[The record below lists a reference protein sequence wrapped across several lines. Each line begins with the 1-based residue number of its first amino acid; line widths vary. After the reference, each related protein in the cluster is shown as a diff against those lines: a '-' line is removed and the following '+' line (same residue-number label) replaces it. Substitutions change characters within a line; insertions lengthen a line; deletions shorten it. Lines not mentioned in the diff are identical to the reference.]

1 MHTTMSLP
9 LDTKHTDW
17 NEIEFELNRS
27 FDLLLL
33 KINERRSALLDKLN
47 FLKAEDRDMPE
58 LIQRMKNQLLNLGSK
73 MSDTTKSFH
82 NREIELWGEGIH
94 DYQFVWNVAELNLLL
109 DKLGD
114 IVKVPDIYKTK
125 TDPKLTFGQGQVL
138 LASGLA
144 VDERNGLIAVGELES
159 ESVIIYNKEGELV
172 NKLSNGQ
179 MTVPN
184 SLVFD
189 EEESLFVSDYH
200 NQLILKFTATK
211 TNFSEMQLST
221 TYNLSQFQY
230 GFITALDFDRITN
243 NLFGT
248 LEKYHKILVFDSN
261 LDLIDSFN
269 PGLQFPQDI
278 KVKHSHIFV
287 LDYNNPC
294 LHVISKINGTKLFSL
309 VPRGL
314 DYRFSSPQLF
324 TLDSNNNIFVT
335 DVINNR
341 ILMYTPSGH
350 LTCVLFQSGQSK
362 GELFIPAGL
371 HVTSSD
377 EIIVLSQ
384 NSSFPVQIF

>member
-1 MHTTMSLP
+1 MTVP

-17 NEIEFELNRS
+17 NEVEFELNRS

-33 KINERRSALLDKLN
+33 KIKERRSALLDKLN
-47 FLKAEDRDMPE
+47 FLRAEDKDMPE
-58 LIQRMKNQLLNLGSK
+58 ILQRMKDQLMNLGSQ
-73 MSDTTKSFH
+73 MSDTTKAFH
-82 NREIELWGEGIH
+82 SREIALWG
-94 DYQFVWNVAELNLLL
+94 DDTRNYQFIWNADELNLLL

-114 IVKVPDIYKTK
+114 IVRIPETYKSK
-125 TDPKLTFGQGQVL
+125 TNPKLTFGQGQIL

-144 VDERNGLIAVGELES
+144 VDEGNGLIAVGELES
-159 ESVIIYNKEGELV
+159 ESVVIYNKEGQLV
-172 NKLSNGQ
+172 NKLTNDL

-189 EEESLFVSDYH
+189 GYTSLFVSDYH
-200 NQLILKFTATK
+200 QQLILKFSATGE
-211 TNFSEMQLST
+211 NFSEMLLSST
-221 TYNLSQFQY
+221 NTLSQFQY
-230 GFITALDFDRITN
+230 GFITALDFDKSTN
-243 NLFGT
+243 NLYGT

-261 LDLIDSFN
+261 LDLVDNFS

-278 KVKHSHIFV
+278 KVRNSHIFV

-294 LHVISKINGTKLFSL
+294 LHVISKTTATKLFSL
-309 VPRGL
+309 VARGL
-314 DYRFSSPQLF
+314 DYRLCSPQLF

-335 DVINNR
+335 DVVNNN

-350 LTCVLFQSGQSK
+350 LTCVLFQSGNSK
-362 GELFIPAGL
+362 GDLFIPAGL

-384 NSSFPVQIF
+384 NSLFPVQIF